1 MKKTTAL
8 FLVLF
13 GLNAFGKGPLFA
25 GFAPMPKRQT
35 VAPKVDKQVDKV
47 TTVELPEVEIP
58 SDEEIAQT
66 CHTYYKDCR
75 GKGRS
80 HAQCSAVRDYCTPGS
95 LRM

>member
-25 GFAPMPKRQT
+25 GFAPAPKGKA
-35 VAPKVDKQVDKV
+35 VAPKVEKKV
-47 TTVELPEVEIP
+47 EPVGQVELPEVEIP
-58 SDEEIAQT
+58 SDAEIAET
-66 CHTYYKDCR
+66 CHTYYTSCR
-75 GKGRS
+75 NKGRS
-80 HAQCSAVRDYCTPGS
+80 HAQCSAVREYCSPSS